1 MKNNPQDIQSILEQS
16 ITEAA
21 KGVGKLTIL
30 VAGKTGVGKSTLI
43 NAIFRGNLAETGSG
57 RPVTQEITEI
67 SKPNHP
73 LTIIDTKGLEV
84 KDYEK
89 IKHDLET
96 EIKNRAASEDPNRHI
111 HLAWICIQSSS
122 DRIEDAE
129 IDLCQFLTSKQI
141 PVIVVITKSKK
152 NDPFVLKAK
161 ELVTDA
167 KHIVGVRA
175 IDEYIEEL
183 ESTLHPIGLDELID
197 VTAKILPEAQARAY
211 ANALSTKNNR
221 ALAEKKKQAEVEINI
236 AAGLASAAAAIP
248 IPFSDAFALV
258 PIQIGMLAKIGS
270 TYGVE
275 ASTSVLTTLV
285 SSILGVSAAT
295 LIGRSLVSGILKM
308 IPVVGSIAG
317 GTIAAAA
324 AGGITKVLGNAYVA
338 VLHEFCES
346 NPGKPMDIQHISAEL
361 KKRFAFLNS

>member
-152 NDPFVLKAK
+152 NDPFLLKAK

-197 VTAKILPEAQARAY
+197 VTAQILPEAQARAY

-221 ALAEKKKQAEVEINI
+221 A
-236 AAGLASAAAAIP
+236 G
-248 IPFSDAFALV
+248 
-258 PIQIGMLAKIGS
+258 
-270 TYGVE
+270 
-275 ASTSVLTTLV
+275 
-285 SSILGVSAAT
+285 
-295 LIGRSLVSGILKM
+295 
-308 IPVVGSIAG
+308 
-317 GTIAAAA
+317 
-324 AGGITKVLGNAYVA
+324 
-338 VLHEFCES
+338 FCRRCHPDS
-346 NPGKPMDIQHISAEL
+346 
-361 KKRFAFLNS
+361 FF